1 MELILKGLKFHFAE
15 KLNKTTILNSMSL
28 IPNNIR
34 VCTVRYVIKG
44 NYSMYALCQYILIHI
59 EN

>member
-15 KLNKTTILNSMSL
+15 KLNKTTFLDSMSL

-34 VCTVRYVIKG
+34 VRTVSYVIKG
-44 NYSMYALCQYILIHI
+44 NYNMYALRQYFFIHI